1 MNKKVVKVLAVT
13 TVFCANS
20 VLADMLSSD
29 LTSAGAE
36 KAANKDGT
44 IPAIGNASTPQSGWT
59 FGKNRQDFWA
69 YKGEKPLFSIDAS
82 NVDKYA
88 DKLSP
93 AQIQM
98 IKQTKGYRMDI
109 YPTHRNCS
117 EPEFVQANTK
127 ANLTRG
133 KIGSDGWSLE
143 DAALPGIPFP
153 IPKKGIEVLWN
164 FLVGYQGVGVE
175 LKNGFTYISPRPGSK
190 EPITAGWEQV
200 NYWPWG
206 KKGSASPSSLDG
218 YRGGFYYAYHTPAA
232 FAGQGTVQNNYFK
245 REMEA
250 FYYFTGQRRVR
261 RLPAYAYDAPVI
273 GFENQYPIDATNLFY
288 GNPDRFDWKLIG
300 KKRCISRITT
310 SNSMMAR

>member
-1 MNKKVVKVLAVT
+1 
-13 TVFCANS
+13 
-20 VLADMLSSD
+20 
-29 LTSAGAE
+29 
-36 KAANKDGT
+36 
-44 IPAIGNASTPQSGWT
+44 
-59 FGKNRQDFWA
+59 
-69 YKGEKPLFSIDAS
+69 
-82 NVDKYA
+82 
-88 DKLSP
+88 
-93 AQIQM
+93 
-98 IKQTKGYRMDI
+98 
-109 YPTHRNCS
+109 
-117 EPEFVQANTK
+117 
-127 ANLTRG
+127 
-133 KIGSDGWSLE
+133 
-143 DAALPGIPFP
+143 
-153 IPKKGIEVLWN
+153 VLWN

-300 KKRCISRITT
+300 KKEMYISYNNFKFNDGSVKIADAFGEFGIDPSLQRYELHRVWVVEGTVKSGFRHSAPKKVMYFDEDSWIAAVGDDYDAQGKIWRLKENKILPVWELGGACADTT
-310 SNSMMAR
+310 MEMHDLIGGRYVVDNVVFGSGAGHDMQWFMDEGNNPKMKSNYYTADNLKNISER

>member
-143 DAALPGIPFP
+143 DAALPGIPFQ
-153 IPKKGIEVLWN
+153 
-164 FLVGYQGVGVE
+164 YQ
-175 LKNGFTYISPRPGSK
+175 
-190 EPITAGWEQV
+190 
-200 NYWPWG
+200 
-206 KKGSASPSSLDG
+206 
-218 YRGGFYYAYHTPAA
+218 
-232 FAGQGTVQNNYFK
+232 K
-245 REMEA
+245 R
-250 FYYFTGQRRVR
+250 Y
-261 RLPAYAYDAPVI
+261 
-273 GFENQYPIDATNLFY
+273 
-288 GNPDRFDWKLIG
+288 
-300 KKRCISRITT
+300 
-310 SNSMMAR
+310 